1 MKYYIINNSL
11 NLEII
16 GNYPQSINAK
26 NNCHVWD
33 EPRFIEHHELAPIN
47 FDPIVSNAILHKKS
61 KLTDLISVVGMG
73 FTRKLLLSNKLKE
86 ILEKKNN
93 EFQVQFFQSPIIYK
107 DDLIS
112 NYWIA
117 NSAKSYSKFIDIKKS
132 TLLIRKRKEE
142 GGTYLENIYFE
153 SFNDFISYIIKNE
166 LEGKIFFSKIC
177 MNSNFKNDFFA
188 LNYVEGG
195 IKFLVS
201 EKLKNEIENVGCTG
215 IEFQPSELSF
225 SEWSTPGGER
235 ERIYGKA

>member
-1 MKYYIINNSL
+1 MRHYIVRESSDTKIL
-11 NLEII
+11 
-16 GNYPQSINAK
+16 GHYPQIK
-26 NNCHVWD
+26 EIKHNCHVWD
-33 EPRFIEHHELAPIN
+33 EPRFIEHHELTPIN

-93 EFQVQFFQSPIIYK
+93 EFQVQFFHSPIIYK

-153 SFNDFISYIIKNE
+153 SFNDLISYIIKNE

-177 MNSNFKNDFFA
+177 MNSDFKNDFFA

-195 IKFLVS
+195 IKYLVS
-201 EKLKNEIENVGCTG
+201 EKLKNEIENAGCTG
-215 IEFQPSELSF
+215 IEFQPSELSYN
-225 SEWSTPGGER
+225 EWVAPGGER
-235 ERIYGKA
+235 EKVYGKI